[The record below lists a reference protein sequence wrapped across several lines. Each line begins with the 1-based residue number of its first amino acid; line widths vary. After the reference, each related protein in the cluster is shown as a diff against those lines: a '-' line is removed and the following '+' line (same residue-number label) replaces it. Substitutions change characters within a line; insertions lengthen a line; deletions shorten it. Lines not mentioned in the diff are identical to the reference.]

1 MTALQIVTL
10 YLGTMDR
17 AALTS
22 ALADVV
28 KPGDTEADAER
39 LCVELVDA
47 MVPDELLPLWQDT
60 AQEVIE
66 DAGQR
71 LAKLVLRL
79 LRPAATK
86 SDRSRRRLSPAVER
100 ALSDAAR
107 ARTRA
112 AELAALP
119 TVEVTEPA

>member
-28 KPGDTEADAER
+28 QPGDTEADVER
-39 LCVELVDA
+39 LCIELVDA
-47 MVPDELLPLWQDT
+47 MVPDELLPLWQDA
-60 AQEVIE
+60 AQDVIE

-71 LAKLVLRL
+71 LARLVLRL
-79 LRPAATK
+79 VQPAK
-86 SDRSRRRLSPAVER
+86 VDRSRRRLSPAVER

-107 ARTRA
+107 ARARA
-112 AELAALP
+112 AEIAALP